1 MLTHLS
7 LKDFVIV
14 KELSVELAEG
24 LTVLTGETGAGKSI
38 LIDALQLVLGARAD
52 TGVIRE
58 GATSTEIT
66 AIFEVNPKTALYLR
80 EQAMMGDEDLLE
92 SSVIIRRIIDKNGR
106 SRAWINGVAAGA
118 SQLRELGEQLLD
130 IHGQNAQQS
139 LLKPQGQLALLD
151 EYGCYRKELAAVK
164 STYST
169 WQNAVVVLQKAK
181 DEAAKLAD
189 EAERLSWVHEELSA
203 IAPQKDEW
211 ETLNAEHKRLGNAH
225 DIIESVDGAVYDLSR
240 ANNSALDT
248 LSRHASRLEDLA
260 EYDEKLGEIAAQ
272 FSEAQAIL
280 QDAVRDLEHYRDRT
294 DLDESRFEEVDERVS
309 LYFNA
314 ARKFHVLPEE
324 LYLKLAETTEKL
336 KTLQDGLDL
345 EALSKEEKRAH
356 SAYLKAA
363 QALSKKRWAAADE
376 LSRKVTEAMQGLAM
390 KGGSFNVAL
399 HETQPTG
406 WGLERCEF
414 EVAGHTGVQRRAL
427 AKVASGGELSRI
439 SLAIAV
445 ITSNATPVDTLI
457 FDEVDAGIGGSVADV
472 VGKLLKTLAQD
483 RQVMCVTHLP
493 QVASYGTH
501 HWHVYKVDEKGA
513 TVSRMKSLDT
523 KERVNEL
530 ARMLSGSAVTEK
542 GRASAAELLER
553 ASNFRP

>member
-14 KELSVELAEG
+14 KELSVELTEG

-66 AIFEVNPKTALYLR
+66 AIFEVNAKTALYLR

-92 SSVIIRRIIDKNGR
+92 SNVIVRRIIDKNGR
-106 SRAWINGVAAGA
+106 SRAWINGTAVGA

-151 EYGCYRKELAAVK
+151 EYGGYRNELSAVK
-164 STYST
+164 STYAT
-169 WQNAVVVLQKAK
+169 WQNTVVALQKAK

-189 EAERLSWVHEELSA
+189 EAERLTWVHEELSA

-225 DIIESVDGAVYDLSR
+225 DIIESIDGALYDLR
-240 ANNSALDT
+240 LANNSALDT
-248 LSRHASRLEDLA
+248 LSRHASHLEDLA

-272 FSEAQAIL
+272 FSESQAIL

-324 LYLKLAETTEKL
+324 LYLKLAETSEKL
-336 KTLQDGLDL
+336 KTLQEGLDL

-356 SAYLKAA
+356 STYLKAA

-376 LSRKVTEAMQGLAM
+376 LSRKVTEAMQKLAM

-399 HETQPTG
+399 QETQPTG

-445 ITSNATPVDTLI
+445 ITSHATPVDTLI
-457 FDEVDAGIGGSVADV
+457 FDEVDAGIGGAVADV

-513 TVSRMKSLDT
+513 TVSRMKALDT

-542 GRASAAELLER
+542 SRASAAELLER
-553 ASNFRP
+553 ASNFRA